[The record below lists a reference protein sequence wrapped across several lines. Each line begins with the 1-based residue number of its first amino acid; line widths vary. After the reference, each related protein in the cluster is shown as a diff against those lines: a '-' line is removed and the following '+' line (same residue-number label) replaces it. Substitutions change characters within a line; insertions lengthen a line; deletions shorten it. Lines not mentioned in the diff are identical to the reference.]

1 MTTLGFTW
9 FSYEE
14 DRNAVVR
21 MEMQDPSLV
30 CPYEKLPD
38 PDMTRFR

>member
-1 MTTLGFTW
+1 MNTFGFIC
-9 FSYEE
+9 FLYEE
-14 DRNAVVR
+14 YRNAVVR

-30 CPYEKLPD
+30 CPYEKLPE